1 MQVESQKDVIFYD
14 DRLTAVRADDGRIY
28 VSIPQ
33 MCEALGLG
41 DQAQRRRIA
50 GHDVL
55 GEGMAR
61 LPIDTPGGRQ
71 QVYMLRSDL
80 VPLWLAG
87 VQGRSTREDVRPKLK
102 RYQLEA
108 AVVLWEV
115 FRDGRLTAADDD
127 ILATVSPE
135 TAQAVQLARAVL
147 ALAHNQAAMEARL
160 GGRLESVEARLETV
174 EAAMGNKARLITE
187 EQATALSQ
195 AVKAVALALGKAS
208 GRNEFGQVWSN
219 LYRRFGVAAYR
230 QLPARRFDEAMK
242 WLDQWYQEVT
252 AAEPD
257 SPLPF

>member
-108 AVVLWEV
+108 AAVLWEA
-115 FRDGRLTAADDD
+115 FAEGRLTVENEDD
-127 ILATVSPE
+127 LPATVSPE
-135 TAQAVQLARAVL
+135 TAQAVQMARAVL

-242 WLDQWYQEVT
+242 WLDQWYQE
-252 AAEPD
+252 ALGDGP
-257 SPLPF
+257 